1 MKEQEKDRESEYN
14 IIIDTLKLEI
24 NNFLWMKLP
33 PETTLNRA
41 EEIAIQLYEIISD
54 EWNKS

>member
-1 MKEQEKDRESEYN
+1 MKEQEKDRVLEYN
-14 IIIDTLKLEI
+14 VIIDTLKLEI

-33 PETTLNRA
+33 PETTLDRA

-54 EWNKS
+54 E